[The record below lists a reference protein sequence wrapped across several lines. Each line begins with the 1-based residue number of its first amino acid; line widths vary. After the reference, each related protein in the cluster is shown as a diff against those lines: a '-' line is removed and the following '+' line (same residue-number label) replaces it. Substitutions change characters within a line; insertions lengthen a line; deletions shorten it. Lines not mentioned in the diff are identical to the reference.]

1 MPWGGVARILL
12 IEDDANVRLA
22 LKQALQRA
30 GHEVA
35 EARDGRDGVERYSA
49 QPADL
54 VVTDLVMPNQEGIE
68 TIEQLRRLTPSL
80 PIVAISGGGRTGNRD
95 VLALAAKVGA
105 SRTMAKPFRPRELV
119 QVIAG
124 LLATPAAA

>member
-1 MPWGGVARILL
+1 VARILL

>member
-1 MPWGGVARILL
+1 VARILL

-95 VLALAAKVGA
+95 VLALAAEVGA